1 MTAQKRQPRVVAEL
15 GRPETAQETADRL
28 ATNSRNYRSRK
39 TVNNLVLSLLAT
51 LGAVF
56 VLVLLVPRSDGPVDR
71 TVDFAAVAS
80 QVQVGIDEPLVVPVL
95 PDGWRANAAQWRLGG
110 TDKIPSWYIGLLTPR
125 NEFIGLTQALGANP
139 TWIGQQLKDA
149 PASQTLTLGGV
160 TWDVYR
166 NPAAEKD
173 RGNFDYALVT
183 SAGTSS
189 YLLVGTADE
198 EEFAA
203 LATAIAPQI
212 SSNGTAV
219 TQ

>member
-1 MTAQKRQPRVVAEL
+1 MTTPKRPPRVVAEL
-15 GRPETAQETADRL
+15 GRPETPQETADRL

-80 QVQVGIDEPLVVPVL
+80 QVQVGIDEHLVVPEL

-198 EEFAA
+198 DEFAA
-203 LATAIAPQI
+203 LATAIASQI
-212 SSNGTAV
+212 STNGTAA

>member
-1 MTAQKRQPRVVAEL
+1 MTAQKRPPRVVAEL

-71 TVDFAAVAS
+71 TVDFAAIAS

-149 PASQTLTLGGV
+149 PASQTLTLAGV

-173 RGNFDYALVT
+173 RGNFEYALVT

-198 EEFAA
+198 DEFAA
-203 LATAIAPQI
+203 LATAIASQI
-212 SSNGTAV
+212 STNGTAA

>member
-1 MTAQKRQPRVVAEL
+1 MTTAKRPPRVVAEL

-80 QVQVGIDEPLVVPVL
+80 QVQVGIDEPLVVPEL

-139 TWIGQQLKDA
+139 TWIGQQLNDA
-149 PASQTLTLGGV
+149 PASQTLTLEGV

-173 RGNFDYALVT
+173 RGNFEYALVT

-212 SSNGTAV
+212 SSNGPAV

>member
-1 MTAQKRQPRVVAEL
+1 MTAQKRPPRVVAEL

-71 TVDFAAVAS
+71 TVDFAAIAS

-149 PASQTLTLGGV
+149 PASQTLTLAGV

-173 RGNFDYALVT
+173 RGNFEYALVT

-212 SSNGTAV
+212 NSNGPAV

>member
-1 MTAQKRQPRVVAEL
+1 MSTAKRPPRVVAEL

-28 ATNSRNYRSRK
+28 ATNSRNLGSRK

-80 QVQVGIDEPLVVPVL
+80 QVQVGIDEPLVVPAL
-95 PDGWRANAAQWRLGG
+95 PDGWRANAAQWRVGG

-139 TWIGQQLKDA
+139 TWIGQQLNDA
-149 PASQTLTLGGV
+149 PASETLTLGGV

-173 RGNFDYALVT
+173 RGNFVYALVT

-189 YLLVGTADE
+189 YLLVGTADDN
-198 EEFAA
+198 EFAA

-212 SSNGTAV
+212 SSNGPVV

>member
-1 MTAQKRQPRVVAEL
+1 MSTAKRPPRVVAEL

-80 QVQVGIDEPLVVPVL
+80 QVQVGIDEPLVVPAL
-95 PDGWRANAAQWRLGG
+95 PDGWRANAAQWRVGG

-139 TWIGQQLKDA
+139 TWIGQQLNDA
-149 PASQTLTLGGV
+149 PASETLTLGGV

-173 RGNFDYALVT
+173 RGNFVYALVT

-189 YLLVGTADE
+189 YLLVGTADDN
-198 EEFAA
+198 EFAA

-212 SSNGTAV
+212 SSNGPVV

>member
-1 MTAQKRQPRVVAEL
+1 MTTPKRPPRVVAEL
-15 GRPETAQETADRL
+15 GRPETPQETAYRL

-80 QVQVGIDEPLVVPVL
+80 QVQVGIDEHLVVPEL

-139 TWIGQQLKDA
+139 TWIGQQLNDA
-149 PASQTLTLGGV
+149 PASQTLTIEGV

-173 RGNFDYALVT
+173 RGNFEYALVT

-212 SSNGTAV
+212 NSNGPAV